1 MASAA
6 TLIALGT
13 AGPAAAHGGDDGHG
27 GHGKN
32 PAPPLAS
39 IQDAVDAAQ
48 PGDTIHIPPGTYRES
63 VTIHE
68 DGISLR
74 GDKVVIVPPATP
86 EPTPCDD
93 DDVAR
98 VSGICIIDD
107 VVFSDDAPP
116 VVNDAVRGV
125 SIRGVTV
132 QGFSGDG
139 LVALGTEDLSVRDSR
154 FEDNRGY
161 GAASFVTHRTTFEDN
176 VSVGNDEAGFYVGDS
191 PDSRA
196 DVRGN
201 YSAGNE
207 FGFFFRNASNGE
219 ARGNVAEG
227 NCFGVLILAGAPGPA
242 TDWLIR
248 DNKVIANNKE
258 CPARPAEGIPALSG
272 AGIVLFGAQDVH
284 VRDNKVRGHSS
295 DPAFESVAQGGIVAL
310 PGFPGPE
317 GAPGIEP
324 SGTVEDNKVRDNTP
338 FDLVAGGTVLF
349 EDNRC
354 DTSNPPG
361 RCD

>member
-1 MASAA
+1 MQRNRARTLAVASAA

-13 AGPAAAHGGDDGHG
+13 AGPAAAHGGDDRDG

-32 PAPPLAS
+32 PAPPLVS
-39 IQDAVDAAQ
+39 IQAAVDAAQ
-48 PGDTIHIPPGTYRES
+48 PGDTVHIPPGTYRES
-63 VTIHE
+63 VTIRE

-93 DDVAR
+93 DNVAR
-98 VSGICIIDD
+98 VSGICITDD

-154 FEDNRGY
+154 FEDNGGY
-161 GAASFVTHRTTFEDN
+161 GAASFVTHRTTFKDN
-176 VSVGNDEAGFYVGDS
+176 VSVGNAEAGFYVGDS

-196 DVRGN
+196 D
-201 YSAGNE
+201 E

-227 NCFGVLILAGAPGPA
+227 NCFGMLVLAGAPGPA

-258 CPARPAEGIPALSG
+258 YPAVLNPDTGEVDIPPLSG
-272 AGIVLFGAQDVH
+272 AGIVLFGAEDVH
-284 VRDNKVRGHSS
+284 VRDNKVRGHTS
-295 DPAFESVAQGGIVAL
+295 DPAFGSIAQGGIVAL
-310 PGFPGPE
+310 TGSPRPGPTS
-317 GAPGIEP
+317 GRAPAGGRCP
-324 SGTVEDNKVRDNTP
+324 SGRR
-338 FDLVAGGTVLF
+338 G
-349 EDNRC
+349 
-354 DTSNPPG
+354 
-361 RCD
+361 